1 MSYVYPNFVE
11 FLEEHKGYYVSFE
24 ELYKQIDGKQNILDE
39 IKSFVK
45 YENKNNK
52 KFNFIKKE
60 KYVLIII
67 IMIQKNISNKRIRK
81 KWNFNIL

>member
-1 MSYVYPNFVE
+1 MFYVYQNFFR
-11 FLEEHKGYYVSFE
+11 FLEEYEGYYVSFE

-60 KYVLIII
+60 KYVLIMI
-67 IMIQKNISNKRIRK
+67 IMIQKKY
-81 KWNFNIL
+81 

>member
-1 MSYVYPNFVE
+1 M
-11 FLEEHKGYYVSFE
+11 
-24 ELYKQIDGKQNILDE
+24 DGKQNILDE
-39 IKSFVK
+39 IKSFAK

>member
-1 MSYVYPNFVE
+1 M
-11 FLEEHKGYYVSFE
+11 
-24 ELYKQIDGKQNILDE
+24 DGKQNILDE

-60 KYVLIII
+60 KYINNNNYDTE
-67 IMIQKNISNKRIRK
+67 KYFK
-81 KWNFNIL
+81 